1 MTRSAVR
8 LRAATLQ
15 DIDAVLAIEREA
27 FSDPWSARSFRELIG
42 RRNVLFEVAVLDAG
56 AERGERASLSVDGSS
71 PISGNP
77 ATFDRSAEQ
86 PRVVGFSV
94 LYLAGTEGDLANLA
108 TAASARHSGV
118 GRRLLAH
125 VLELAQSRGAHTI
138 FLEVRESNSAA
149 RALYHSVGFVD
160 VGRRAKYYA
169 RPVEDALVLRKELS

>member
-1 MTRSAVR
+1 MTHSAVR

-15 DIDAVLAIEREA
+15 DIDAVLSIEREA
-27 FSDPWSARSFRELIG
+27 FSDPWSARSFRELVG
-42 RRNVLFEVAVLDAG
+42 RRHVFFEVAVL
-56 AERGERASLSVDGSS
+56 EPTRGEGEGEPTSADDAS
-71 PISGNP
+71 PISGDP
-77 ATFDRSAEQ
+77 ATAERSIE

-94 LYLAGTEGDLANLA
+94 LYIAGTEGDLANLA
-108 TAASARHSGV
+108 TSTSSRRSGV

-149 RALYHSVGFVD
+149 RALYHSAGFVD